1 MLSDTGIPLLG
12 IGTFPLAGSEVERA
26 VISAIEIGFRHIDTA
41 QMYGN
46 EKQVGEALR
55 QAGVPRQ
62 DLYVVTKVDPGN
74 LGASRFRS
82 SVERSMANLG
92 SPADLLLIHWPPAD
106 DELDATVGRLAEAHA
121 AGLAKNIGI
130 SNFPTR
136 LMRRAAQRS
145 PVKLINNQVEFHPLI
160 DQGAVLAEARA
171 LGMTLSAYCPL
182 GRGLVMKD
190 AVIQEIA
197 ARHGRPPSQ
206 VALRWIIQ
214 QGVAAIPMTTKRD
227 NAISNFGALS
237 FTLPDEDMAAISAR
251 TALNKRLISPSWMRG
266 RWDNETA

>member
-12 IGTFPLAGSEVERA
+12 IGTFPLTDTEVQRA
-26 VISAIEIGFRHIDTA
+26 VITAIEVGFRHIDTA

-46 EKQVGEALR
+46 EKQVGKAIR
-55 QAGVPRQ
+55 TAGVPRPE
-62 DLYVVTKVDPGN
+62 LYVVTKVDPGN
-74 LGASRFRS
+74 LAASRFKS
-82 SVERSMANLG
+82 SVEKSIADLG

-106 DELDATVGRLAEAHA
+106 DEIEAAIDRLAEAHA

-136 LMRRAAQRS
+136 LMRQAAQRS
-145 PVKLINNQVEFHPLI
+145 PVKLINNQVEFHALI
-160 DQGAVLAEARA
+160 DQGAVLAQARA

-182 GRGLVMKD
+182 GRGMVMKD

-197 ARHGRPPSQ
+197 ARHGRPPSE

-227 NAISNFGALS
+227 NAISNFSTLS

-251 TALNKRLISPSWMRG
+251 SIQNKRLISPSWMRG